1 VQLLQDGSKGSFTM
15 QNMCNLC
22 WSTAVLDLQQS
33 VPHVLQLA
41 AACKHLWGDAVDKD
55 MWQLYQV
62 HLWLLDSQLP
72 APGQGLLDVL
82 SQQQLQQC
90 KHSWEQQLTDST
102 SIAKASGLHRSVFA
116 AVQALPAGTWQQP
129 PVLEQRTADGAL
141 SIDIAATTS
150 SGVQLAIEV
159 DGPSHFVR
167 PNYKLTGPT
176 LFRNRALAARGYVLV
191 SIPYREWSK
200 LRGAAQKQ
208 QYLLSSL
215 QAAAAERAASVGK
228 VAGPA

>member
-1 VQLLQDGSKGSFTM
+1 
-15 QNMCNLC
+15 
-22 WSTAVLDLQQS
+22 VLR
-33 VPHVLQLA
+33 LA
-41 AACKHLWGDAVDKD
+41 AACKHVWGHAVDEGLC
-55 MWQLYQV
+55 QLYQV

-72 APGQGLLDVL
+72 APGQGLSGVL

-102 SIAKASGLHRSVFA
+102 SSAKASDLHMSVFA
-116 AVQALPAGTWQQP
+116 AVQALLAGTWQQP
-129 PVLEQRTADGAL
+129 PVLERRTADGAL

-167 PNYKLTGPT
+167 PKCSYDGPT
-176 LFRNRALAARGYVLV
+176 LFRNRALPARGYVLV
-191 SIPYREWSK
+191 SIPYWKWDK

-208 QYLLSSL
+208 QYLLSKL
-215 QAAAAERAASVGK
+215 QPAAAERSS
-228 VAGPA
+228 PAQLH